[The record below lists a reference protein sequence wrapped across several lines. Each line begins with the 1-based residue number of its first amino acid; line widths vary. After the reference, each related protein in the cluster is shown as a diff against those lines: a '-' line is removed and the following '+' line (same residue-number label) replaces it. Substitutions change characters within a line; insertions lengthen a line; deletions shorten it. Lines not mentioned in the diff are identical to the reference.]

1 MQQDDIDIARRAE
14 KVLRQFLRYCSPEE
28 TETYESWDPT
38 FTRYVTVEHCN
49 WWLEIKRCGITVER
63 MRYMLERDPYYR
75 LYYRGWEVA
84 WISIKIKVLHK
95 RNGRRA

>member
-1 MQQDDIDIARRAE
+1 MQQDDIDRARKAGRKLRA
-14 KVLRQFLRYCSPEE
+14 FLRYCSPDE

-49 WWLEIKRCGITVER
+49 WWLQIKHCGITVER

-75 LYYRGWEVA
+75 LYYRDWEVS
-84 WISIKIKVLHK
+84 WISVKKKVL
-95 RNGRRA
+95 RDCDGRRA